1 MRLAGL
7 ETSERCESARRLR
20 LANPARARIPFDPPV
35 DRRDRQEWG
44 GAQSENRD
52 RRRRRPTATGEAND
66 RTRHE
71 RGIDMI
77 QLSITPEEGKRLGE
91 MLAEVLSEL
100 GYEIANT
107 DSHDFRIQ
115 LREKQSLLKRVVEE
129 LGVA

>member
-1 MRLAGL
+1 MNRLVGFVSP
-7 ETSERCESARRLR
+7 TPPERGYHLIHPS
-20 LANPARARIPFDPPV
+20 IDMIDMIDPV
-35 DRRDRQEWG
+35 DRHDRRGWG

-115 LREKQSLLKRVVEE
+115 LREKQSLLKRVVDE
-129 LGVA
+129 LGAA

>member
-1 MRLAGL
+1 
-7 ETSERCESARRLR
+7 
-20 LANPARARIPFDPPV
+20 
-35 DRRDRQEWG
+35 
-44 GAQSENRD
+44 
-52 RRRRRPTATGEAND
+52 
-66 RTRHE
+66 
-71 RGIDMI
+71 MI